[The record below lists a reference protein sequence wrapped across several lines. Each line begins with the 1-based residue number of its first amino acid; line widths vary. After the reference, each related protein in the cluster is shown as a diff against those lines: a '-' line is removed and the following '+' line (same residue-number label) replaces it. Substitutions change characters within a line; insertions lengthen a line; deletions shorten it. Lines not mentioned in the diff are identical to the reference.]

1 MSPKTLITIDLT
13 SSSLIAATTGPA
25 ARLARLLLTRKLAL
39 PPRSNVL
46 SELLRVRDVE
56 RDKEE
61 GARGDS
67 GVTGSSSV
75 PEYRALRVRERG
87 MPREST
93 RRHGGVDFGDPQVTK
108 LDEFKVGF
116 AFGRSAHHPKLH
128 NVQLML
134 VTYLR
139 VDML

>member
-1 MSPKTLITIDLT
+1 M
-13 SSSLIAATTGPA
+13 
-25 ARLARLLLTRKLAL
+25 
-39 PPRSNVL
+39 
-46 SELLRVRDVE
+46 RDVE

-108 LDEFKVGF
+108 LDEFLKVGF

-128 NVQLML
+128 S
-134 VTYLR
+134 TAHARYLLTR
-139 VDML
+139 